1 MSKQE
6 VINFWLNG
14 CSDENVVSAAEV
26 LIGDEFD
33 EQGSTNLIDFNMPP
47 SSITALEDR
56 SSDYSPPTNQDLEN
70 KRAQEQDSKRD
81 KLLQES
87 DYTQLPDVPLTNEKR
102 SEWITYRE
110 GLRNISDQSSYPDS
124 VTWPTKPS

>member
-14 CSDENVVSAAEV
+14 CSDENVVSVAEV
-26 LIGDEFD
+26 LIGNEFD

-56 SSDYSPPTNQDLEN
+56 SSAYSPPTNQDLEN

-81 KLLQES
+81 QLLQES

-102 SEWITYRE
+102 SEWVTYRE

>member
-47 SSITALEDR
+47 SSIITLEDR

-87 DYTQLPDVPLTNEKR
+87 DYTQLPDVPLTNVHR
-102 SEWITYRE
+102 S
-110 GLRNISDQSSYPDS
+110 
-124 VTWPTKPS
+124 

>member
-14 CSDENVVSAAEV
+14 CSDESLVETGTT
-26 LIGDEFD
+26 LIGNEFD
-33 EQGSTNLIDFNMPP
+33 AQGSTNLIDFNMPP
-47 SSITALEDR
+47 SFITTLEGV

-87 DYTQLPDVPLTNEKR
+87 DYTQLPDVPLTDEKR
-102 SEWITYRE
+102 SEWVTYRAS
-110 GLRNISDQSSYPDS
+110 LRDISSQSSYPDS

>member
-14 CSDENVVSAAEV
+14 CSDENVVSVAEV
-26 LIGDEFD
+26 LIGNEFD

-47 SSITALEDR
+47 SSITELEDR
-56 SSDYSPPTNQDLEN
+56 SSAYSPPTNQDLEN

-102 SEWITYRE
+102 SEWVTYRE